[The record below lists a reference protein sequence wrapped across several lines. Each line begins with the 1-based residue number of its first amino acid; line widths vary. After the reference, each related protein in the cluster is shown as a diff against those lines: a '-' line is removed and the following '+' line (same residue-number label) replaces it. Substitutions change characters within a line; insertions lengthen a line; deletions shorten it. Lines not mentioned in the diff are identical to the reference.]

1 MFLEMMTKHFP
12 ALTYSRE
19 RANYARFKLAN
30 QNPADPQP
38 LTYPIQARE
47 QGTIVGY
54 EQIYGLL
61 DCFSIDVRD
70 FRDAFNSHYELTP
83 PVET

>member
-1 MFLEMMTKHFP
+1 MANYFP
-12 ALTYSRE
+12 TLTYSRE
-19 RANYARFKLAN
+19 RANYARFKYTS
-30 QNPADPQP
+30 QHPADPNP
-38 LTYPIQARE
+38 PTYPIQARE

-61 DCFSIDVRD
+61 DCFSIDVQD
-70 FRDAFNSHYELTP
+70 FRDAFNSHYKLTP

>member
-1 MFLEMMTKHFP
+1 MAKHFP

-19 RANYARFKLAN
+19 RANYARFKLAS
-30 QNPADPQP
+30 QHPADPNP
-38 LTYPIQARE
+38 ITYPVQARE

-61 DCFSIDVRD
+61 DCFSLDVQD
-70 FRDAFNSHYELTP
+70 FRDAYNLYYKLKP
-83 PVET
+83 PSTA